1 MRLRADRLKQGI
13 SLLSKL
19 NSDHEILND
28 VRTRIQGKMEE
39 EKERQVRF
47 GLCSDSLL
55 AVAATKNGESQD
67 DQEASIEGEQELE
80 HEMSIHDHVH
90 VIEET
95 HFLIVDGE
103 GSAHT
108 ERFQM
113 DYEVLEEL
121 VNFWH
126 EMELLVLAATRL
138 SLKIYDEEENDS
150 WPDER
155 QPEWQIV
162 HGLSITG
169 CPREIANLAVKLY
182 PEQVRT
188 AEEDG
193 NLPLHLASLS
203 HQTSALADGTWH
215 HDQKPYGQ
223 NASTAPPMME
233 CLLNEYPEA
242 ASEKNNAGS
251 YSLNLAILAGKTW
264 QDGAGDIFRA
274 GPNIV
279 LDGSVDS
286 IFGLPPFML
295 AALPRYYSAIDY
307 NSRLKVRESSF
318 EEEMRAKRSASKNIG
333 SMWML
338 LPDSSKVRALSEA
351 KLDIDKMQLT
361 TIYQLLR
368 VVPEFIGGFGVA

>member
-1 MRLRADRLKQGI
+1 VRRRADRLKQGI
-13 SLLSKL
+13 GLLSKL

-28 VRTRIQGKMEE
+28 LRTRIQIKMEE
-39 EKERQVRF
+39 ERERQERF

-55 AVAATKNGESQD
+55 AHQD
-67 DQEASIEGEQELE
+67 DQDASVEGEQELE

-90 VIEET
+90 VIEQT
-95 HFLIVDGE
+95 HILIGDRE
-103 GSAHT
+103 GSADT
-108 ERFQM
+108 EDFQL
-113 DYEVLEEL
+113 DYEILEAL

-138 SLKIYDEEENDS
+138 SLKIYNEEDAQ
-150 WPDER
+150 PDEI

-162 HGLSITG
+162 HGLSIIG

-188 AEEDG
+188 AGEDG
-193 NLPLHLASLS
+193 NLALHLASSS

-215 HDQKPYGQ
+215 HDQKPYGE

-233 CLLNEYPEA
+233 CLLKEYPEA

-251 YSLNLAILAGKTW
+251 YPLNLAILAGKSW
-264 QDGAGDIFRA
+264 QDGVGDIFRA
-274 GPNIV
+274 GPNVV
-279 LDGSVDS
+279 LNGSVDS
-286 IFGLPPFML
+286 IFGLQPCML
-295 AALPRYYSAIDY
+295 AALPRCDSAIDY
-307 NSRLKVRESSF
+307 NSGLKVRESRF

-351 KLDIDKMQLT
+351 KLDIDKIQLT

-368 VVPEFIGGFGVA
+368 VVPEFIGGLCMI